1 MMTMSRPNGIEK
13 CRLLREIRK
22 RLCDDNGLPFTEE
35 ECPNESPDCKGTC
48 PACEL
53 NLLRLNR
60 MLEELERSGKEVNYD
75 GIKELYDNASTQWH
89 F

>member
-1 MMTMSRPNGIEK
+1 MTGIEK

-22 RLCDDNGLPFTEE
+22 RICEDNRLPFTEK

-48 PACEL
+48 PACEM

-60 MLEELERSGKEVNYD
+60 MLEEVERSGMPVKYD
-75 GIKELYDNASTQWH
+75 GIKELYDNATTSWH

>member
-1 MMTMSRPNGIEK
+1 MEGLNGIKK

-22 RLCDDNGLPFTEE
+22 RLCEDNGLPFKEK
-35 ECPNESPDCKGTC
+35 ECQDEHPNCRGTC

-53 NLLRLNR
+53 HLLGLNK
-60 MLEELERSGKEVNYD
+60 MLEELKRKGMKVNYD
-75 GIKELYDNASTQWH
+75 GIKELYAKEIESWR

>member
-1 MMTMSRPNGIEK
+1 MSTLTGIEK
-13 CRLLREIRK
+13 CRLLRQIRK
-22 RLCDDNGLPFTEE
+22 RICDDNGLPFTEK

-48 PACEL
+48 PACEFHL
-53 NLLRLNR
+53 FGLNR

-75 GIKELYDNASTQWH
+75 GIKELYANEIESWR

>member
-1 MMTMSRPNGIEK
+1 MGTLNGIEK
-13 CRLLREIRK
+13 CRLLREVRK
-22 RLCDDNGLPFTEE
+22 RLCDDNGLSFTEK

-48 PACEL
+48 PACEM

-60 MLEELERSGKEVNYD
+60 MLEEMERGGKEVNYD
-75 GIKELYDNASTQWH
+75 GIKELYANESESWR